1 MGKLSSFQ
9 FITLNGFYKGA
20 GEDTSWHSHDPQS
33 EESDY
38 AKEGAQSGSILLF
51 GRTTYDM
58 MAGFWP
64 TEQALQSMPDVAK
77 GMNASEKIVF
87 SRTLKK
93 ADWNNTRIIKD
104 NIEDA
109 IKKLKKE
116 SPKPMTI
123 LGSGSILTQLATAGL
138 VDEFQFMLDPVALG
152 EGSPILE
159 GLGHQLDLQLTSHRV
174 FKSGTILLTYQP
186 TEN

>member
-20 GEDTSWHSHDPQS
+20 DEDTSWHSHNPNS
-33 EESDY
+33 EESEY

-64 TEQALQSMPDVAK
+64 TPQALQAMPEVAK

-104 NIEDA
+104 HIEDA
-109 IKKLKKE
+109 VKKLKQE
-116 SPKPMTI
+116 SSKDMTI
-123 LGSGSILTQLATAGL
+123 LGSGSILAQLATAGL
-138 VDEFQFMLDPVALG
+138 VDNFQFMIDPVALG
-152 EGSPILE
+152 EGTPILE
-159 GLGHQLDLQLTSHRV
+159 GIGHQLNLQLTSHRV
-174 FKSGTILLTYQP
+174 FKSGTILLTYLP
-186 TEN
+186 KEN

>member
-20 GEDTSWHSHDPQS
+20 GEDTSWHSHNPES

-64 TEQALQSMPDVAK
+64 TPQALQSMPEVAK

-93 ADWNNTRIIKD
+93 ANWNNTRIIKD

-109 IKKLKKE
+109 VKKLKKE
-116 SPKPMTI
+116 FSKDMTI
-123 LGSGSILTQLATAGL
+123 LGSGSILAQLATAGL

-159 GLGHQLDLQLTSHRV
+159 GIGHQLDLQLMHHRV

-186 TEN
+186 KEN